1 MRDVCRILDI
11 TQSDFVVRSEDK
23 TANASSK
30 AAESSTT
37 PQEAAKTE
45 AVTKSST
52 AAKQNRIK
60 KSSKKHRQKSAKKLV
75 TRNVFS
81 DGESDDNVDN
91 DFSVVVDDT
100 RINAEEESSNSFAP
114 EFSENRSKNQV
125 IQDFLW
131 HLSKTIF

>member
-30 AAESSTT
+30 AAESGTT
-37 PQEAAKTE
+37 ATQEAAKTE

-125 IQDFLW
+125 NKEFLCN
-131 HLSKTIF
+131 L